1 MIFDE
6 YDEKEQRKLDKRD
19 AFEEGEEIGKKEAK
33 IEALLEFLSALDSV
47 PKDLQKAIKQETN
60 LGQLQSWLTMAYHS
74 KSIAE
79 FREKAKL

>member
-19 AFEEGEEIGKKEAK
+19 AFEEGEEIGKKKGK

-47 PKDLQKAIKQETN
+47 PEDLQKAIKQETN
-60 LGQLQSWLTMAYHS
+60 LGQLQNWLTMAFHS